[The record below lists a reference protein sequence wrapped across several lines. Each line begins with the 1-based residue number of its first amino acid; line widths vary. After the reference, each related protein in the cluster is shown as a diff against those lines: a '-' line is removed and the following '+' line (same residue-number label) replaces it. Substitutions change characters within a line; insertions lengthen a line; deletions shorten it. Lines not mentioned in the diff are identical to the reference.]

1 MGLTKEDFLVVL
13 KLERRKNKEGDP
25 MAKKVR
31 NGERSVHAVN
41 HLDNILVRIRKAG
54 EILNLSDDLVH
65 TLSSFKLKW
74 ESDLEVQMDSGG
86 RKRFRACRVWYRSPY
101 TDQPHKGGIRFH
113 PDVNVDMMKAHAIEM
128 GLKCWLMDIAWG
140 GAKGGI
146 AVDPAALSMTEQKRL
161 TEALVDEMDERNIL
175 GPFRD
180 VPAPDVGTNA
190 RIMNWI
196 RQRYAQRRRSREDA
210 RFAGVVTGKPV
221 GYGRD
226 GIEGRAEATG
236 CGVMHTL
243 ERVRMRRPVISST
256 PRVAVMGFGNV
267 GSNFVRAANLRNQR
281 IIAVSDV
288 NGGVYADS
296 GLDIDKL
303 FEHYRD
309 AKTVVGF
316 KGGDALT
323 NEELLVLPSV
333 DVLVPAALEHV
344 LTKANAAKVS
354 AKVIVEGANSPTT
367 SEADEIFEDRGII
380 VVPDICANAG
390 GVTVSFFE
398 WARNVNI
405 RDERVP
411 RGNAQEVI
419 RSMENIMTKA
429 IEEMLANAEKYR
441 TSLRNAALVTAIERV
456 APLFAEKHLS

>member
-1 MGLTKEDFLVVL
+1 MTKKATNVA
-13 KLERRKNKEGDP
+13 RT
-25 MAKKVR
+25 
-31 NGERSVHAVN
+31 VHAVN
-41 HLDNILVRIRKAG
+41 HLDNILVRICKAG
-54 EILNLSDDLVH
+54 EILHLSDDLIR

-74 ESDLEVQMDSGG
+74 ESDLEVQMSNGG
-86 RKRFRACRVWYRSPY
+86 RERFKACRVWHRSPH

-113 PDVNVDMMKAHAIEM
+113 PDVNADMMQAHAIEM
-128 GLKCWLMDIAWG
+128 GLKCWLMGIPWG
-140 GAKGGI
+140 GAKGGVV
-146 AVDPAALSMTEQKRL
+146 VDPARLTTAELKRV

-236 CGVMHTL
+236 FGLMHTL
-243 ERVRMRRPVISST
+243 ERVLMRRPVAGEH
-256 PRVAVMGFGNV
+256 PRIAVMGFGNV
-267 GSNFVRAANLRNQR
+267 GSNVVQAAKLRGHSV
-281 IIAVSDV
+281 IAVSDV
-288 NGGVYADS
+288 NGGVYSAR
-296 GLDIDKL
+296 GLDIDAL
-303 FEHYRD
+303 FAHYKD
-309 AKTVVGF
+309 AATVVGLP
-316 KGGDALT
+316 GADAIT
-323 NEELLVLPSV
+323 NEELLVLADI

-344 LTKANAAKVS
+344 LTAKNAPKVRAKL
-354 AKVIVEGANSPTT
+354 VIEGANSPTT
-367 SEADEIFEDRGII
+367 SEADEIFEDRGIV

-411 RGNAQEVI
+411 RGIKRDVLK
-419 RSMENIMTKA
+419 SMEDIMESA
-429 IEEMLANAEKYR
+429 IEEMLANAERYG
-441 TSLRNAALVTAIERV
+441 TSLRNAALVTAIGRV
-456 APLFAEKHLS
+456 APLFTEKHLS

>member
-1 MGLTKEDFLVVL
+1 MTKNVANGA
-13 KLERRKNKEGDP
+13 RR
-25 MAKKVR
+25 A
-31 NGERSVHAVN
+31 HAVN

-54 EILNLSDDLVH
+54 EILSLSEDLVD

-74 ESDLEVQMDSGG
+74 ESDLEVKMDGGG
-86 RKRFRACRVWYRSPY
+86 RKRFKACRVWYRSPH

-113 PDVNVDMMKAHAIEM
+113 PDVNVEMMQAHAMEM
-128 GLKCWLMDIAWG
+128 GLKCWLMGIPWG
-140 GAKGGI
+140 GAKGGV
-146 AVDPAALSMTEQKRL
+146 AVDPALFSTSELKRL
-161 TEALVDEMDERNIL
+161 TEALVDEMDERAIL

-221 GYGRD
+221 GYGLD

-236 CGVMHTL
+236 FGVMHTL
-243 ERVRMRRPVISST
+243 ERVRARRPVVGPQ
-256 PRVAVMGFGNV
+256 PRLAVMGFGNV
-267 GSNFVRAANLRNQR
+267 GSNFVQAAKLRGYPVV
-281 IIAVSDV
+281 AVSDV
-288 NGGVYADS
+288 NGAVYAAN
-296 GLDIDKL
+296 GLDIEKL

-316 KGGDALT
+316 KGGEAIGND
-323 NEELLVLPSV
+323 ELLVLQDI

-344 LTKANAAKVS
+344 LTKANASKVGAKL
-354 AKVIVEGANSPTT
+354 VIEGANSPTT
-367 SEADEIFEDRGII
+367 SEADSIFEDRGIL

-411 RGNAQEVI
+411 RGNAKEVI
-419 RSMENIMTKA
+419 QSMECIMASA
-429 IEEMLANAEKYR
+429 IDEMLANAEKYG
-441 TSLRNAALVTAIERV
+441 TSLRNAALVTAIGRV